1 MLDYKLKPSRRWM
14 EHEIKT
20 KKKKVHYMTDGVIL
34 ILDSG
39 ERKQGARVLLGT
51 NKLLCTY
58 TAVLRTSDSKF

>member
-1 MLDYKLKPSRRWM
+1 
-14 EHEIKT
+14 
-20 KKKKVHYMTDGVIL
+20 MTDGVIL